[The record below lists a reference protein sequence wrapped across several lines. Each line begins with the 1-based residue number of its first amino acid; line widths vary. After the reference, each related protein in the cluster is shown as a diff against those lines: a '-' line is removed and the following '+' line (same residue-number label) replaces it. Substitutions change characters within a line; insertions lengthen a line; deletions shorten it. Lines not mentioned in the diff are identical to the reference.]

1 MYDLPFDKVKKLMKK
16 ILEFNFDNHIFL
28 LSNTVSYYEC
38 GFRATFAKDNGI
50 RCKH

>member
-28 LSNTVSYYEC
+28 LSNTASYYEY
-38 GFRATFAKDNGI
+38 GF
-50 RCKH
+50 